1 MKLRMLALFAIFA
14 VSAWLPYAAQQ
25 TSAHQAAPQSQA
37 PPTSPAPH
45 KDPANPT
52 CACCD
57 PALHGSTPAANL
69 HAEACCHG
77 HEVTST
83 TCCHHDNND
92 TKPARSCCHAR
103 NANACSSRDRTS
115 CCASNGSPAAAAAR
129 GLAISGMTKLAVPP
143 EPGSAPSPLTENN
156 FHNRARLLMRR
167 AVSPDLAL
175 QSFRPSTRTSFS
187 SSRFTSSSRACSS
200 LVLSFSASFSNL
212 KFCRNSICAR
222 ASRRSDISALL

>member
-156 FHNRARLLMRR
+156 FHKRGGAPSDATGPSLRICSSKLQAQHANQLFLEPLYLEFPRMLFPGSVVQRLL
-167 AVSPDLAL
+167 
-175 QSFRPSTRTSFS
+175 
-187 SSRFTSSSRACSS
+187 
-200 LVLSFSASFSNL
+200 
-212 KFCRNSICAR
+212 
-222 ASRRSDISALL
+222 